1 MREVSFP
8 AGRKVRRM
16 AEPNRTDPKARVSLT
31 LRIAGRFLNVVTDK
45 SEEEA
50 RRIERQLNERL
61 GAMAKI
67 NPRLGTGDGRLD
79 AALLIAVDALEEAD
93 TAARRI
99 RTLEDELRRAR
110 YALAGGEDKPAEPVP
125 DPRYAGMSRE
135 EKLGRIR
142 ALLEAEKSGTREA
155 DE

>member
-1 MREVSFP
+1 MV
-8 AGRKVRRM
+8 
-16 AEPNRTDPKARVSLT
+16 EPNRTDPKARVSLT

-135 EKLGRIR
+135 EKLGRIC